1 MPLTNINI
9 FWFKGIGYD
18 ITIGEDARGDPYILI
33 AINRIGSNMK
43 LQEITNSWKGKTIKI
58 VGTAQAP
65 THFGGKSPKAVDNT
79 GQTRIHRKTALRNLA
94 CAQ

>member
-9 FWFKGIGYD
+9 LWFKGIGYD
-18 ITIGEDARGDPYILI
+18 ITIGEDVRGDPYILI

-58 VGTAQAP
+58 TGTAQAP
-65 THFGGKSPKAVDNT
+65 THFGGKIQKAVDKA
-79 GQTRIHRKTALRNLA
+79 GQTRIHHKTDLKNLA
-94 CAQ
+94 CAR